1 MKEEQKT
8 TDAGAAVDP
17 LANNT
22 ETVMPTGGHPSAGA
36 QPGKMKWMWIGVAA
50 ILVLGG
56 GGYGL
61 YAYMQYRA
69 EQNKPIKVGVAL
81 PFSGP
86 VAAAGLGEIKGLQ
99 LAQKQLGATKIQLI
113 QEDTK
118 CTPDGAKAAV
128 KKLIAKEVVAIIGD
142 ACSGS
147 SLEALPEANN
157 AKVVMISA
165 SATSPTLSKPGDYFF
180 RVVPNDNFQGKFAAT
195 TMYNKGLHKVSVLSV
210 DESYGQGLSK
220 AFIEAFEALGGTI
233 VSQGKYLNTDTN
245 WDSQIAAVAAAKPEG
260 VYLLSLSTST
270 AVGLMK
276 GLQAAGVSVP
286 TYSGDSL
293 NDSQLI
299 SSGGAA
305 TEGMYVT
312 IFTTGTQAFQQALKN
327 AYTDTQTYA
336 AAQAYDAFNA
346 VYLAYKGGAR
356 TGEAIKNALPG
367 ISFEGVSGA
376 ISFDQNGE
384 ISNPQYKYA
393 LQQVHDGKFVLAD

>member
-1 MKEEQKT
+1 MDQSESGQSMT
-8 TDAGAAVDP
+8 
-17 LANNT
+17 
-22 ETVMPTGGHPSAGA
+22 PSATNQEA
-36 QPGKMKWMWIGVAA
+36 QNSGPMNDKPVPGPSGKGGGKRLWLIIIAV
-50 ILVLGG
+50 LVLAGLGG
-56 GGYGL
+56 GGYA
-61 YAYMQYRA
+61 YAKYRT

-118 CTPDGAKAAV
+118 CDADTAKAAV
-128 KKLIAKEVVAIIGD
+128 KKLIAQGVVAIVGD

-147 SLEALPEANN
+147 SLAALDEANS

-165 SATSPTLSKPGDYFF
+165 SATSPTLSKPNDYFF
-180 RVVPNDNFQGKFAAT
+180 RVIPNDNFQGKFAAT
-195 TMYNKGLHKVSVLSV
+195 TMYNKGLHRVSVIYD
-210 DESYGQGLSK
+210 DEPYGQGLST

-233 VSQGKYLNTDTN
+233 VSQGKYQNTDTEYG
-245 WDSQIAAVAAAKPEG
+245 SQVAAIAAAKPDG
-260 VYLLSLSTST
+260 IYLLSLSTST
-270 AVGLMK
+270 AVGIMK
-276 GLQAAGVSVP
+276 GIQAAGVSVP

-293 NDSQLI
+293 NDEQII
-299 SSGGAA
+299 SSGGTAV
-305 TEGMYVT
+305 EGMYIT

-346 VYLAYKGGAR
+346 IYLAYKGGAR
-356 TGEAIKNALPG
+356 TGETIKMALPG
-367 ISFEGVSGA
+367 ISFTGVSGA
-376 ISFDQNGE
+376 ISFDKNGE

-393 LQQVHDGKFVLAD
+393 LQQVHDGKFVTAN